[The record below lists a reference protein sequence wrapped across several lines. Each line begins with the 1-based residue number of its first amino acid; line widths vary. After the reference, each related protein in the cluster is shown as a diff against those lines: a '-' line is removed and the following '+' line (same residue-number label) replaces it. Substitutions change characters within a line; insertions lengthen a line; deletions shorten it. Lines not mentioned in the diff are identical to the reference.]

1 MENQKMTFNPEV
13 LLPHLPHL
21 RRHARLLTGSREVG
35 DELVRVCLEMV
46 VAEPGQLTLDDPRV
60 GIFAT
65 FHSAW
70 SEIDASTPAELEGT
84 SQEQRL
90 QQGLSALNQL
100 QRRILLL
107 IAVEEFSV
115 DQTASILGMDAG
127 EVQAQVGV
135 ARRNLDRYLSVPVL
149 IIEDEPLIA
158 MELGQLAK
166 DMGLVVVS
174 VVAREEQAVE
184 AMCERKPGLVLA
196 DIQLQEDGSGLVAA
210 QEILQRYD
218 VPIVFVTGFPE
229 RLLTGEG
236 LEPAFVVAK
245 PFREEGLKAV
255 ISQALAIYSAPAEA
269 SEHRARLLA
278 KLQQL
283 NVDTPRAT
291 AHKGDG
297 LPAR

>member
-1 MENQKMTFNPEV
+1 MVFNPEILV
-13 LLPHLPHL
+13 PHIPYL

-35 DELVRVCLEMV
+35 DEVVRVCLEMV
-46 VAEPGQLTLDDPRV
+46 VAEPGQLALDDPRV
-60 GIFAT
+60 GLFAA

-70 SEIDASTPAELEGT
+70 SEISVKMPAELDGT

-90 QQGLSALNQL
+90 QQGLTALDQL

-107 IAVEEFSV
+107 VAVEEFSV
-115 DQTASILGMDAG
+115 EQTASIMGMDAS

-158 MELGQLAK
+158 MELGQLAR
-166 DMGLVVVS
+166 DMGLIVLAE
-174 VVAREEQAVE
+174 VAREDQAVE
-184 AMCERKPGLVLA
+184 AVRDRGPGLVLA
-196 DIQLQEDGSGLVAA
+196 DIQLQNEGSGIVAA

-245 PFREEGLKAV
+245 PFKEEGLKAV
-255 ISQALAIYSAPAEA
+255 IAQALATYSAPAQA

-278 KLQQL
+278 KLRQL
-283 NVDTPRAT
+283 NAKELQARERNS
-291 AHKGDG
+291 DG